1 MNKVYNILIIEPS
14 GIVLEGLKAIIRE
27 SEHTFKIRQSESI
40 SEFVSDE
47 ENDHYDII
55 LLNAQ
60 SYRDN
65 HRIFNKFRDNFRNSA
80 IIGIITSL
88 YTREIC
94 KFCQDCI
101 CLDDPT
107 EVVLAIIEKNL
118 RQEKKRILSNNLL
131 SDREKEVLKL
141 LVKGETAKEIA
152 SRLFISTHTVVTH
165 RKNISAKLGIKTT
178 SAMAI
183 YAVAANIITLDDV
196 L

>member
-1 MNKVYNILIIEPS
+1 LNKVYNILIIEPS

-47 ENDHYDII
+47 EHDHYDII

-65 HRIFNKFRDNFRNSA
+65 HRIFNKFHDNFRNSA

-94 KFCQDCI
+94 KFCQDYI
-101 CLDDPT
+101 CLDDSP
-107 EVVLAIIEKNL
+107 EAVLAIIEKNL

-131 SDREKEVLKL
+131 SDRENEVLKL

-152 SRLFISTHTVVTH
+152 AKLFISTHTVVTH